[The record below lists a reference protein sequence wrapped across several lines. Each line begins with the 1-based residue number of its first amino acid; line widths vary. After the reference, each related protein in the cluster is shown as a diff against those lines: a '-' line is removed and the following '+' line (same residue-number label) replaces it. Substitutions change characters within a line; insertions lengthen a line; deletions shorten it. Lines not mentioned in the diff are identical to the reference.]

1 MPDILEGYRKQKE
14 YLICV
19 DSDGCA
25 MDTMDSKH
33 ITCFGP
39 CLIPVWGLSPWEQK
53 IRRRWDEINLYTMT
67 RGINRFK
74 GLAMILAEIDRTY
87 KPVPDVDAFV
97 RWTGDAPELSTQAVK
112 AQLEL
117 TGKEI

>member
-39 CLIPVWGLSPWEQK
+39 CLIPAF
-53 IRRRWDEINLYTMT
+53 TM
-67 RGINRFK
+67 G
-74 GLAMILAEIDRTY
+74 AED
-87 KPVPDVDAFV
+87 
-97 RWTGDAPELSTQAVK
+97 TQA
-112 AQLEL
+112 L
-117 TGKEI
+117 G

>member
-39 CLIPVWGLSPWEQK
+39 CLIPVWGLSQWEQK

-87 KPVPDVDAFV
+87 KAVPDVDA
-97 RWTGDAPELSTQAVK
+97 LSDGQ
-112 AQLEL
+112 
-117 TGKEI
+117 GKRRSCQTRQ

>member
-74 GLAMILAEIDRTY
+74 GLAMILAEIDRTI
-87 KPVPDVDAFV
+87 KQCRMWMP
-97 RWTGDAPELSTQAVK
+97 LSDGQ
-112 AQLEL
+112 
-117 TGKEI
+117 GKRRSCQTRR

>member
-1 MPDILEGYRKQKE
+1 MPDILEGYKKQKE

-25 MDTMDSKH
+25 MDTMDTKH

-39 CLIPVWGLSPWEQK
+39 CLIPVWGLSRWEQE

-74 GLAMILAEIDRTY
+74 GLAMILEEIDE
-87 KPVPDVDAFV
+87 K
-97 RWTGDAPELSTQAVK
+97 
-112 AQLEL
+112 
-117 TGKEI
+117 I